1 MWVGELCGILTIAAA
16 RRGACCGAPGLAGRF
31 SPMRSLFSVART
43 LATAGGLSL
52 AATVGWAQLPQPN
65 AARPATGAP
74 LPAATTPA
82 TAPATTTG
90 QAPGPKGIITPAQLP
105 GQPAATPTFGQPGPA
120 LASPGGALSTPAPT
134 TPAGAAP
141 AGGAG
146 TAAAGASGAS
156 VGQYPVVMGLAA
168 GATLPALPTDTLHL
182 TLDQAQARFMQA
194 NFQLL
199 AQHFNVDVAN
209 AAIRQALLRDN
220 PNLQLE
226 VNAYN
231 PGTHTLFPFGPQAD
245 PQNPTGGTVVAQL
258 QQLLDI
264 SGRRSK
270 LVQLSRT
277 GLAVQQA
284 AFEDLLRQARFQL
297 VQSFYNVVAERRKLG
312 FTNQERVQ
320 LGRLLA
326 GYRERLR
333 LGTVASYEVTRLEL
347 EQQSLERDRS
357 DLLNQLTQDQATLR
371 VLLAA
376 PGAVFVAPEGVDFLP
391 TSPATVPAL
400 ADLETQA
407 FALRPDLRAATQQT
421 TYTQQNL
428 AVQRSLA
435 VPKLLVGVDY
445 ASYGNSYPNYVG
457 LQTAIDLPVLN
468 RNQGNIQA
476 AKVGVQQTGYALSG
490 VHLQV
495 EQDVAAAY
503 EQLQRA
509 IGLRQSI
516 TPDYLARTANV
527 SRDAVADYNRRLID
541 LVSFIDK
548 FRAYKEAQL
557 GLIDISNRLLQ
568 SEQQVNFATNA
579 KVF

>member
-1 MWVGELCGILTIAAA
+1 MPFLKFA
-16 RRGACCGAPGLAGRF
+16 F
-31 SPMRSLFSVART
+31 RT
-43 LATAGGLSL
+43 LAAAGGLSL
-52 AATVGWAQLPQPN
+52 TTAAGWAQLLPPTP
-65 AARPATGAP
+65 APATG
-74 LPAATTPA
+74 
-82 TAPATTTG
+82 TG
-90 QAPGPKGIITPAQLP
+90 QVPASQ
-105 GQPAATPTFGQPGPA
+105 
-120 LASPGGALSTPAPT
+120 
-134 TPAGAAP
+134 GAAP
-141 AGGAG
+141 ATSPPGTSASPGAG
-146 TAAAGASGAS
+146 GVGAPDTGNEF
-156 VGQYPVVMGLAA
+156 GQYPTTVGLGL
-168 GATLPALPTDTLHL
+168 GAALPPTPPDTLRL
-182 TLDQAQARFMQA
+182 TLDQAQARFLQA

-199 AQHFNVDVAN
+199 AQHFNIDVAN

-231 PGTHTLFPFGPQAD
+231 PNTKAFFPLQNQTD
-245 PQNPTGGTVVAQL
+245 PLNPTGGTFVAQL
-258 QQLLDI
+258 QQLIDI

-270 LVQLSRT
+270 LVQLART
-277 GLAVQQA
+277 GSAVQQA

-297 VQSFYNVVAERRKLG
+297 AQAFYNVVAERRRLD
-312 FTNQERVQ
+312 FTDQERTQ

-357 DLLNQLTQDQATLR
+357 DQLNQLTQDQATLR

-376 PGAVFVAPEGVDFLP
+376 PGQVFIAPEGVEFLP
-391 TSPATVPAL
+391 PAPAAVPAL
-400 ADLETQA
+400 ANLEAQA
-407 FALRPDLRAATQQT
+407 YALRPDLRAATAQT

-435 VPKLLVGVDY
+435 VPKLLVGADY
-445 ASYGNSYPNYVG
+445 ASQGNTYVHYFG
-457 LQTAIDLPVLN
+457 LQTAMDLPVFN
-468 RNQGNIQA
+468 RNQGNVQA
-476 AKVGVQQTGYALSG
+476 AEVGIQQSGFALSG

-495 EQDVAAAY
+495 EQDVASAY

-509 IGLRQSI
+509 IALRQRI
-516 TPDYLARTANV
+516 TPDYLARTASV

-557 GLIDISNRLLQ
+557 GLIDISSRLLQ
-568 SEQQVNFATNA
+568 AEQQVNFSTNA

>member
-1 MWVGELCGILTIAAA
+1 MYPLKFA
-16 RRGACCGAPGLAGRF
+16 F
-31 SPMRSLFSVART
+31 RT
-43 LATAGGLSL
+43 LAVAGGLSL
-52 AATVGWAQLPQPN
+52 TTVAGWAQMPMPN

-74 LPAATTPA
+74 LPATPAPA

-90 QAPGPKGIITPAQLP
+90 QVPGPKGNITPAQLP
-105 GQPAATPTFGQPGPA
+105 GQPSATPTFGQPGAP
-120 LASPGGALSTPAPT
+120 LTSPGGVLSSPGGALSSPGA
-134 TPAGAAP
+134 AGTSAAGAAGGMSPAAP
-141 AGGAG
+141 AGA
-146 TAAAGASGAS
+146 TGASFS
-156 VGQYPVVMGLAA
+156 QYAVAMGLAQ
-168 GATLPALPTDTLHL
+168 GATLPPTPTDTLHV

-199 AQHFNVDVAN
+199 AQHFTIDVAN
-209 AAIRQALLRDN
+209 SAIRQALLRDN

-231 PGTHTLFPFGPQAD
+231 PTTKAFFPLGTQTD
-245 PQNPTGGTVVAQL
+245 PLNPTGGTFVAQI
-258 QQLLDI
+258 QQLIDI

-277 GLAVQQA
+277 GVAVQQA

-297 VQSFYNVVAERRKLG
+297 VQSFYNVVAERRKLN
-312 FTNQERVQ
+312 FTEQERTQ

-357 DLLNQLTQDQATLR
+357 DQLNQLTQDQATLR
-371 VLLAA
+371 VLLATA
-376 PGAVFVAPEGVDFLP
+376 GSVFVAPEGVEFLP
-391 TSPATVPAL
+391 PPPATVPAL

-421 TYTQQNL
+421 AYTQQNL

-435 VPKLLVGVDY
+435 VPKLLVGADY
-445 ASYGNSYPNYVG
+445 ASQGNTYVHYFG
-457 LQTAIDLPVLN
+457 LQSAIDLPVFN

-476 AKVGVQQTGYALSG
+476 AKVGIQQSGFALNG

-495 EQDVAAAY
+495 EQDVASAY

-516 TPDYLARTANV
+516 TPDYLSRTANV

-557 GLIDISNRLLQ
+557 GLIDISSRLLQ
-568 SEQQVNFATNA
+568 AEQQVNFATNA